1 MLRLLVV
8 VKLNTTTNRNG
19 NMEYAP
25 DMGIRLPCP
34 AIF

>member
-8 VKLNTTTNRNG
+8 VKLDTTTNRN
-19 NMEYAP
+19 EYAP
-25 DMGIRLPCP
+25 DMGIRLLCP